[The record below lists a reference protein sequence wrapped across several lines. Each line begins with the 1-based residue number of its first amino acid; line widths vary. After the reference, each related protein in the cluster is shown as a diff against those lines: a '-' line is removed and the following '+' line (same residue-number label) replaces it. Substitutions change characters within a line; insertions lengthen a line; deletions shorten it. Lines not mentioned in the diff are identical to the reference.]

1 MTSSREP
8 GGTLRARDALAL
20 TVGIVIGAGIF
31 RAPAAVAAA
40 AGSAEAMLAAWA
52 AGGLLS
58 ILGALCYAELAA
70 AFPHSGGD
78 YHFLERAFGGRIAFF
93 HAWARLSVI
102 QTGSLALLAYVV
114 GDYLNLVA
122 PLGRAGPAWWAA
134 ATVVLVSGV
143 NWAGVRLGAGV
154 QRWLTIVEVA
164 GLVALIAAGFAVA
177 PAAAPALPA
186 PVGETNI
193 GLALVFVLLTY
204 GGWSETAYLSA
215 ELGAA
220 RRRIAAVLVGGLGLV
235 TALYLLANLAFLRA
249 LGFAGLQGAEA
260 VGAAVMERALGP
272 AGAAAISLAVAIA
285 ALTSANATAITGAR
299 GAAALGANLKGGG
312 WLARWDVARGTPG
325 NAVLVQAAVA
335 LALVTAG
342 AFSRDGFALAVD
354 YTAPVFWLFLSAV
367 GVAFFMLRRRE
378 PNAPRPFRVPLYP
391 VVPAL
396 FLGTS
401 AFMLW
406 SSLAYAGRGALVG
419 VAVLAAG
426 ALLLP
431 LVRQEVR
438 ADPNPTRSG

>member
-1 MTSSREP
+1 M
-8 GGTLRARDALAL
+8 RARDALAL

-31 RAPAAVAAA
+31 RAPAAVAGA

-58 ILGALCYAELAA
+58 ILGALCYAELAS
-70 AFPHSGGD
+70 AFPHHGGD
-78 YHFLERAFGGRIAFF
+78 YHFLERAFGGRVAFF

-114 GDYLNLVA
+114 GDYLA
-122 PLGRAGPAWWAA
+122 PLLGGEPAAWAA
-134 ATVVLVSGV
+134 GTVLLVSAV

-154 QRWLTIVEVA
+154 QRWLTLVEVA
-164 GLVALIAAGFAVA
+164 GLVLLIAAGFLVA
-177 PAAAPALPA
+177 PAAAPAPA
-186 PVGETNI
+186 APAGEANL
-193 GLALVFVLLTY
+193 GLAMVFVLLTD

-312 WLARWDVARGTPG
+312 WLAQWHGRRATPG
-325 NAVLVQAAVA
+325 NAVVVQAAVA

-342 AFSRDGFALAVD
+342 AFSRDGFALAVE

-367 GVAFFMLRRRE
+367 GAAFFVLRRRE
-378 PNAPRPFRVPLYP
+378 PDAPRPFRVPLYP

-401 AFMLW
+401 LFMLW

-431 LVRQEVR
+431 LVRRESSL
-438 ADPNPTRSG
+438 NEG